1 MTVTDEGSCAA
12 ETPQTGDEVAAGLAG
27 RAAVRVHLLAR
38 VAEAGVKPPKGKTVA
53 ETDEM
58 LTRLVD
64 LLSYMDPANLMT
76 LAEHV
81 LDHAALHGLRWPS
94 EIEIRQW
101 AFGMQP
107 RPVTEKRIVTSWL
120 ASIEGPAAQAGGY
133 LTELYLWLRLHG
145 RPPAPYDMR
154 IIRERSEDA
163 ERQKVILTDRAER
176 GTIQPHDRQWLE
188 ARLRADAVA
197 RAIVA
202 RGEAGRAMR
211 AEAAAA

>member
-1 MTVTDEGSCAA
+1 MTVTDDGSRAA
-12 ETPQTGDEVAAGLAG
+12 AAPETGDEVAAGLAG

-38 VAEAGVKPPKGKTVA
+38 VAEAGIKPAKGKTIAQQDAV
-53 ETDEM
+53 
-58 LTRLVD
+58 LVRLID

-76 LAEHV
+76 LAEHI
-81 LDHAALHGLRWPS
+81 LDHAALHGLRWPD
-94 EIEIRQW
+94 ELLVRQW
-101 AFGMQP
+101 AFGLQP

-120 ASIEGPAAQAGGY
+120 ASIEGPAAQAAGY

-145 RPPAPYDMR
+145 RPPAPYDLR
-154 IIRERSEDA
+154 IIRERAEEA
-163 ERQKVILTDRAER
+163 ERQKALLTDRAER
-176 GTIQPHDRQWLE
+176 GVIQPHDRQWLE

-211 AEAAAA
+211 AEAAA